1 MSSEALIAKFQ
12 TLPLT
17 AQQQVERLLDLL
29 AEQSKANGGCPRKFK
44 MPDILAR
51 LERTWGQ
58 RTFTAQQV
66 AEMRAAEL
74 EGEAG

>member
-12 TLPLT
+12 TLPPT
-17 AQQQVERLLDLL
+17 AQREVERLLDLL
-29 AEQSKANGGCPRKFK
+29 AEQSKANGGRPRKFK
-44 MPDILAR
+44 MPDIRAR

>member
-12 TLPLT
+12 TLPPT
-17 AQQQVERLLDLL
+17 AQREVERLLDLL
-29 AEQSKANGGCPRKFK
+29 TEQSKSNGKRPRKFK

-51 LERTWGQ
+51 LERTWGK

-74 EGEAG
+74 AGEEG